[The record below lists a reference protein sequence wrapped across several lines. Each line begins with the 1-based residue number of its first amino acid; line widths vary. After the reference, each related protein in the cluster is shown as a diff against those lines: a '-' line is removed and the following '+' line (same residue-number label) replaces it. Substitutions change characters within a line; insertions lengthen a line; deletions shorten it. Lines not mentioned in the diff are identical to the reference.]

1 MASRLSK
8 MEMDSPTH
16 SVRTSVRPFALT
28 DPRFPLALLNII
40 ETFMNLAYMYLAHVF
55 GGAPSPVVGFAVVSM
70 TLSKTMLYSVQ
81 EYYCGF
87 CYVGHNSMSD
97 LIVYWIIPNGCVSL
111 SVGVII
117 DADLFQ
123 SRFWIVVPS
132 LIFVR
137 LGKGIAAALGVAGR
151 SATKTAS
158 GKQQ

>member
-16 SVRTSVRPFALT
+16 SVRTSARPFALT
-28 DPRFPLALLNII
+28 DPRFPSALLNII
-40 ETFMNLAYMYLAHVF
+40 ETFMNLAYVYLAHVS
-55 GGAPSPVVGFAVVSM
+55 GWAPAPVVGFADVRM
-70 TLSKTMLYSVQ
+70 TLSKTMLYWEQ
-81 EYYCGF
+81 EYYCGI
-87 CYVGHNSMSD
+87 CSVGHNSMSD

-111 SVGVII
+111 SVGVIL
-117 DADLFQ
+117 DADFFQ

-137 LGKGIAAALGVAGR
+137 LGKDIAAALGVAGR

-158 GKQQ
+158 EKQQ